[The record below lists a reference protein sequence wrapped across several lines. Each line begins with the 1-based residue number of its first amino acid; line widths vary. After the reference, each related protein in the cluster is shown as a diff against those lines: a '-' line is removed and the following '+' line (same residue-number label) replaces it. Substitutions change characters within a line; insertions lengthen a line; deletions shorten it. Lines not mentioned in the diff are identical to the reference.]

1 MNPLDFLLNLL
12 QMLLWHPGTGVLIGL
27 LLVAAWIDWRTFRI
41 PNWLTASG
49 MVWGLTYNAVFADSA
64 LGGLAHGLLGLVTG
78 LALLLPL
85 YAIRVMG
92 AGDVKLMA
100 MVGAFL
106 GALATAKALL
116 LVGIAGGLAVVL
128 FALAHRATGRLAAN
142 VKDLATSMVV
152 PGMPLWR
159 PELAGTSIGKLPYG
173 VSISAGTLAYL
184 VLRQLGYA

>member
-12 QMLLWHPGTGVLIGL
+12 HMLLWHPGTGVLIGL
-27 LLVAAWIDWRTFRI
+27 LLLAAWIDWRTFRI

-49 MVWGLTYNAVFADSA
+49 MAWGLAYNTVFADSA
-64 LGGLAHGLLGLVTG
+64 WSGLAHGLLGLVTG

-106 GALATAKALL
+106 GALATAKALI
-116 LVGIAGGLAVVL
+116 LVGIAGGLAVLL
-128 FALAHRATGRLAAN
+128 FALSQRATRQLAAN
-142 VKDLATSMVV
+142 VKDMAESMVIA
-152 PGMPLWR
+152 GMPIWR
-159 PELAGTSIGKLPYG
+159 PELAGRSVGKLPYG
-173 VSISAGTLAYL
+173 VSISVGTLAFL